1 MARGR
6 RSTMGITSSTP
17 EVPGAPDTEREEA
30 RASLVTLDKGAA
42 AAGTRKDG
50 TVSDKTETEEDWA
63 SLATGD
69 PAFWLKG

>member
-1 MARGR
+1 
-6 RSTMGITSSTP
+6 MGITSSTP
-17 EVPGAPDTEREEA
+17 EVPGAPDTEREEM
-30 RASLVTLDKGAA
+30 RSSLVTLDKGAA

-50 TVSDKTETEEDWA
+50 TVSDKTETEEDWV

>member
-1 MARGR
+1 
-6 RSTMGITSSTP
+6 MGITSSTP
-17 EVPGAPDTEREEA
+17 EVPGVPDTEREGV
-30 RASLVTLDKGAA
+30 RFSLVTLDEGVA

-63 SLATGD
+63 SLASGD